1 LKDAA
6 HRLWPGI
13 SIVVV
18 ISALAFL
25 LARVPALAALGL
37 SALTI
42 AIVVG
47 ALLGNFAHRALAN
60 PAAQPGFQFAQK
72 TLLRIG
78 VALAMLARRLYTR
91 GPAWGMARSGGASAI
106 RAGGREGQNP

>member
-18 ISALAFL
+18 ISAFAFL

-47 ALLGNFAHRALAN
+47 ALLGN
-60 PAAQPGFQFAQK
+60 
-72 TLLRIG
+72 I
-78 VALAMLARRLYTR
+78 ARCKQAPRLDADR
-91 GPAWGMARSGGASAI
+91 RRNSLI
-106 RAGGREGQNP
+106 E